1 MTELITAETNTLLA
15 ATMMAVL
22 ANMLLTLSII
32 AEMGFQPA
40 NGQGIFIISLI
51 ALTLAMYAVVRPCLP
66 ATLNY
71 VRNWRSTNNV

>member
-1 MTELITAETNTLLA
+1 MRLDVDSDTMLT
-15 ATMMAVL
+15 ATMMAVV

-32 AEMGFQPA
+32 SEMGFQPA

-51 ALTLAMYAVVRPCLP
+51 ALTLAMYALVRPCLP